1 MFYPY
6 SRLLLGL
13 LFEYA
18 WSLPVAFDGTYS
30 QPLRY
35 DMLLNDLPMS
45 SLVAAY
51 TDDESSLTQQG
62 NMLANHAT
70 ANA

>member
-1 MFYPY
+1 MALIRNLYVTTW
-6 SRLLLGL
+6 
-13 LFEYA
+13 LF
-18 WSLPVAFDGTYS
+18 
-30 QPLRY
+30 
-35 DMLLNDLPMS
+35 NDLPMS

-51 TDDESSLTQQG
+51 TDYESSLTQQG